1 MHVIHGY
8 DHVPAQAR
16 GCVLAI
22 GNFDGVHRGHQAL
35 LGNVRATAE
44 RGKSSAGVIVFEPHP
59 RAFFQPDRPH
69 FTLTPLP
76 EKLALLERYG
86 MDVTVVLPF
95 DQRFAVLSAE
105 AFVERVL
112 VAGLGVGHVVVGY
125 DFHYGK
131 GRGGTP
137 ATLRKAGQDFAFG
150 VTVIEQVA
158 ERGEVVSSS
167 AIRAELAQGDIV
179 GANAL
184 LGHRWRVSGPVVSGA
199 KRGTGMGYP
208 TANIRMGKGTALAHG
223 IYAVV
228 VDVHGERHQGAAYL
242 GTRPTFDHG
251 EVLLETFLLDFD
263 ADLYGREIAI
273 EFVDFIRADRKF
285 ESSEALVA
293 QMDRD
298 VAKIRSVLAAAI

>member
-35 LGNVRATAE
+35 LGDVRATAQ
-44 RGKSSAGVIVFEPHP
+44 RRKSPAGVIVFEPHP

-86 MDVTVVLPF
+86 MDVTVVLAF

-112 VAGLGVGHVVVGY
+112 VAGLGAGHVVVGY

-137 ATLRKAGQDFAFG
+137 ETLRKAGQDFAFG

-208 TANIRMGKGTALAHG
+208 TANVRMGKGTALAHG

-298 VAKIRSVLAAAI
+298 VAKVRSVLAALN

>member
-1 MHVIHGY
+1 MHVIYGY
-8 DHVPAQAR
+8 DHVPLNAR
-16 GCVLAI
+16 GGGWAI

-35 LGNVRATAE
+35 LRLARDAGPALHAP
-44 RGKSSAGVIVFEPHP
+44 AGVIIFEPHP

-76 EKLALLERYG
+76 EKLVLLERYG
-86 MDVTVVLPF
+86 MTATIVLEF
-95 DQRFAVLSAE
+95 DQRFAALSAGD
-105 AFVERVL
+105 FVERVL
-112 VAGLGVGHVVVGY
+112 VAGLGVKHVVVGY

-131 GRGGTP
+131 GRAGTP
-137 ATLRKAGQDFAFG
+137 ETLLKAGHAFAFG
-150 VTVIEQVA
+150 VTIAEQVA
-158 ERGEVVSSS
+158 DRGEVISSS
-167 AIRAELAQGDIV
+167 AIRAELAQGDII

-208 TANIRMGKGTALAHG
+208 TANVKLGMGTALAHG
-223 IYAVV
+223 IYAVIV
-228 VDVHGERHQGAAYL
+228 EVHGERLQGAAYL

-285 ESSEALVA
+285 EFERGAGGADGS
-293 QMDRD
+293 
-298 VAKIRSVLAAAI
+298 